1 MKVKI
6 ITNDT
11 PQIIKEFLSY
21 MQVVKG
27 KSKKTVDEYFLDLR
41 TFFRYIKLKKN
52 LVALSESDFA
62 EISIS
67 DISLD
72 LIKEITLTDVYDFFN
87 YLCDN
92 RKNNA
97 STRARKVSA
106 LRSFFN
112 YLADKTHQINENP
125 IKDLDTP
132 KRKAALPKFLTLEE
146 SLELLKTVKGPYKE
160 RDYCILTLF
169 LNCGM
174 RLSELVN
181 IDLYDIR
188 DDGTVRLTGKGNK
201 ERVIYL
207 NQACIEAIQ
216 NYLKVRSVEG
226 VRDRQALFISK
237 QKKRISPKTVQALVY
252 KYLTAAKLDN
262 HGFSVH
268 KLRHTAATLMYQH
281 GNVDIRILKDI
292 LGHSNLGTTE
302 IYTHLSSNQMK
313 KAASANPLAKLAKNT
328 NT

>member
-302 IYTHLSSNQMK
+302 IYTHLSSKQMK

>member
-1 MKVKI
+1 MFILLGERIYKMKVKI

-112 YLADKTHQINENP
+112 YLTDKTHQIYENP

-237 QKKRISPKTVQALVY
+237 QKK
-252 KYLTAAKLDN
+252 
-262 HGFSVH
+262 
-268 KLRHTAATLMYQH
+268 
-281 GNVDIRILKDI
+281 
-292 LGHSNLGTTE
+292 
-302 IYTHLSSNQMK
+302 THQS
-313 KAASANPLAKLAKNT
+313 
-328 NT
+328 